1 MTVGY
6 ANTKFSL
13 WRKWESASMERR
25 KDFGSFERDDLQR
38 NRQGGLLVE

>member
-1 MTVGY
+1 MTVGCVNMK
-6 ANTKFSL
+6 ASL

-38 NRQGGLLVE
+38 NRECGLLVE

>member
-6 ANTKFSL
+6 ANTKVNS

-25 KDFGSFERDDLQR
+25 RGFGSFERDDLQR